1 MDYRL
6 ARANMIDSQIRTNR
20 VTDPRLLEALKA
32 VPRER
37 FLPEALRGI
46 AYIDEDIDLGGS
58 RSLMEPMVL
67 ARLLQAAAVMPGDMV
82 LDIGCGCGYA
92 SAVLARLAGTVIA
105 LESDQALIAT
115 AEQAL
120 REQEIDNVA
129 LVGGELTAGYPEQ
142 APYNMIL
149 LNGAV
154 AEVPAAIQE
163 QLADGGRLVT
173 VLREDSGLR
182 EDSALGRATLLE
194 RRGGHSARR
203 TLFDATTA
211 LLPGFERAPGF
222 VF

>member
-1 MDYRL
+1 MDYRS
-6 ARANMIDSQIRTNR
+6 ARANMVDSQIRPNR
-20 VTDPRLLEALKA
+20 VTDQRLLEALKA
-32 VPRER
+32 VPREQ
-37 FLPEALRGI
+37 FLPEARRGT
-46 AYIDEDIDLGGS
+46 AYIDEDIDLGGG

-67 ARLLQAAAVMPGDMV
+67 ARLLQAAAVMPGDMA

-92 SAVLARLAGTVIA
+92 SALLARLAGTVIA
-105 LESDQALIAT
+105 LESDQGLIAT

-120 REQEIDNVA
+120 QEQEIDNVA
-129 LVGGELTAGYPEQ
+129 VVSGELTAGCPEQ
-142 APYNMIL
+142 APYNVIL

-163 QLADGGRLVT
+163 QLADGARLVT
-173 VLREDSGLR
+173 VLREDSGL
-182 EDSALGRATLLE
+182 GRATLLE
-194 RRGGHSARR
+194 RRGSRSSSR